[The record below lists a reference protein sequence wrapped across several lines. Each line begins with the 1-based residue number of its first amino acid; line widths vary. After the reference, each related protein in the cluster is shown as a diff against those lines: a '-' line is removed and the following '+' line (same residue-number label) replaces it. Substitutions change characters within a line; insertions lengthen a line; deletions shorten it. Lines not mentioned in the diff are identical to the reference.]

1 MHSWDALPQA
11 SFKPAGPLTAEIMA
25 HGITDLQAAE
35 RYLQALPYGRT
46 ADRADF

>member
-1 MHSWDALPQA
+1 MHSLDALPQA